1 MQHGNARG
9 AQLGSTTAIHARVRV
24 AYGVNHAHDA
34 GGDERIGT
42 RRRAAMMAARF
53 KRDVSRRT
61 AGGTTCLA
69 QREDF
74 GMRFTGTRV
83 EAPTDHH
90 AIANDDAAHAR
101 IRCRGIKRAARLG
114 NGLAHETGV
123 FGAGSASC
131 SRQHPHLSHWLAH
144 WPLTCA
150 YSA

>member
-1 MQHGNARG
+1 
-9 AQLGSTTAIHARVRV
+9 
-24 AYGVNHAHDA
+24 
-34 GGDERIGT
+34 
-42 RRRAAMMAARF
+42 MMATRF

-74 GMRFTGTRV
+74 GVRFTGTRV
-83 EAPTDHH
+83 KAAPHYD

-101 IRCRGIKRAARLG
+101 VRCRGIKRAARLG
-114 NGLAHETGV
+114 NGLAHEAGV

-131 SRQHPHLSHWLAH
+131 GRQHPNFSHWLAH

-150 YSA
+150 CSA